1 MFQLLPEWSRQQQV
15 LIAWPH
21 SQSDWV
27 HWLSQAEQTYIQ
39 LTQAIC
45 EHAQAL
51 ILVTNA
57 SLKERVRELLDTQG
71 INQDRYQL
79 VVMEYQDTWARDFG
93 PITLGNETGGLK
105 MLDFTFNG
113 WGGKFAADLDNQVNR
128 RLQQAG
134 VFGNVPMET
143 VDLVLE
149 GGGIEVD
156 SKGTLLTTSHCLLTP
171 TRNPQ
176 FNQQQIEEQL
186 SSTLGVQR
194 VLWLNEGHLTGDDTD
209 GHIDTLAR
217 FCDDRSICYQ
227 ACDQEHHPD
236 YHSLQKM
243 ATELSQLRDF
253 QQQTYELI
261 PLPMP
266 SPTFNQEGE
275 LLPASYANFLIL
287 NNAVL
292 APVYQVKEDDS
303 ALRQLEIAYPKHRI
317 VPVNCATLIQQFG
330 SLHCVTMQIP
340 IAQIPAAP

>member
-27 HWLSQAEQTYIQ
+27 HWLSQAEQTYIH

-45 EHAQAL
+45 EHANAL
-51 ILVTNA
+51 ILVPSD
-57 SLKERVRELLDTQG
+57 SLKMRVFELLEGQG
-71 INQDRYQL
+71 IQRDRYQL
-79 VVMEYQDTWARDFG
+79 IVIEYQDTWARDFG
-93 PITLGNETGGLK
+93 PITLADESGALK

-113 WGGKFAADLDNQVNR
+113 WGGKFAADLDNQINR

-134 VFGNVPMET
+134 VFGDIPMET
-143 VDLVLE
+143 IDLVLE

-176 FNQQQIEEQL
+176 FNQQQIEEKL
-186 SSTLGVQR
+186 SVTLGVQR

-217 FCDDRSICYQ
+217 FCDDRTLCYQ
-227 ACDQEHHPD
+227 ACDQADHPD
-236 YHSLQKM
+236 YQSLQKM
-243 ATELSQLRDF
+243 ARELGALRNF
-253 QQQTYELI
+253 QQQPYELI

-266 SPTFNQEGE
+266 SPTINQDGD

-287 NNAVL
+287 NDAVL
-292 APVYQVKEDDS
+292 APIYKVKEDDK
-303 ALRQLEIAYPKHRI
+303 ALKQLEIAYPNHKI

-340 IAQIPAAP
+340 TAP